1 MAADAPRAIVGDVG
15 GTKSR
20 LAQIGP
26 DSAISDPQVFYNR
39 DFAAFDAVVRAY
51 LDHAG
56 LVTPPAA
63 AAAPLAA
70 AFCFACPIENGRVAL
85 TNYGWEFA
93 IDDLERQFG
102 FARLEVINDFAA
114 IALAVPRLSEDER
127 EQIGPGAPAEHKPIA
142 VIGPGTGLGVAGLV
156 WSGTHWIALET
167 EGGHVTMAASDD
179 REAEILARLRGALG
193 HISAER
199 VISGP
204 GLEHL
209 HIALAEIDGVT
220 AEALTAAQ
228 IAARAND
235 DPLCRSATKTFA
247 ALLGTAAGNLA
258 MTLGAHGGVYLG
270 GGVVTSMG
278 DAFDRPLFRARFES
292 KGRFQPYMATIP
304 TYVITRPWPALMG
317 LAALL
322 DRAP

>member
-1 MAADAPRAIVGDVG
+1 MAAVAPRAIVGDVG

-20 LAQIGP
+20 LAQVGP
-26 DSAISDPQVFYNR
+26 DGAVSDPQVFYNR

-51 LDHAG
+51 LDHAD
-56 LVTPPAA
+56 LA

-70 AFCFACPIENGRVAL
+70 AFCFACPIAGGRVAL

-93 IDDLERQFG
+93 IADLAHRFG

-127 EQIGPGAPAEHKPIA
+127 EQIGPGTPVERAPIA

-156 WSGTHWIALET
+156 WSGTHWIALAT
-167 EGGHVTMAASDD
+167 EGGHVTMAAYDD
-179 REAEILARLRGALG
+179 REAEVLARLRAVFG

-199 VISGP
+199 VVSGP
-204 GLEHL
+204 GLVRL
-209 HIALAEIDGVT
+209 YTTLTEIDGVT
-220 AEALTAAQ
+220 AESLTAAQ
-228 IAARAND
+228 IATRAND

-247 ALLGTAAGNLA
+247 AFLGTAAGNLA
-258 MTLGAHGGVYLG
+258 LTLGAYGGVYIG

-278 DAFDRPLFRARFES
+278 EAFDRSHFRARFEA
-292 KGRFQPYMATIP
+292 KGRFQPFMAVIP
-304 TYVITRPWPALMG
+304 TYVITRPWPALAG